1 MTIGSS
7 ILLIAVGAIL
17 KWAVTAHVKG
27 VDLQTVGTI
36 LFVLGILGLVLS
48 IAYTF
53 RARRGRPRWWRDADR
68 RAGHALPALGRPGA
82 GGRPCSKRS
91 PSPADA

>member
-27 VDLQTVGTI
+27 FDIQTAGTV
-36 LFVLGILGLVLS
+36 LFVVGLVGLVLS
-48 IAYTF
+48 LIYTF
-53 RARRGRPRWWRDADR
+53 WWAAARHG
-68 RAGHALPALGRPGA
+68 L
-82 GGRPCSKRS
+82 
-91 PSPADA
+91 